1 MMNPEDEVLKNLLLA
16 EDLIDEEQVL
26 ELEEEYKRT
35 GRQFQNILMDYEII
49 DVEQLLE
56 LIAGHIG
63 TDVVNIAEIE
73 VDRKIVSLITPD
85 YARMYGVV
93 PFEADEST
101 VKVVCSNPLDYKVV
115 DELSFL
121 LERDVIVYV
130 AREAQIE
137 SAIEKYYPTVSMG
150 DMLAD
155 LDINLDDGS
164 DSDQWD
170 VNDLQSMANDTP
182 IVRFVDVVLFQA
194 VKDKSS
200 DIHFEPFETSFKIRY
215 RIDGVLYEMA
225 PPPRNLAV
233 PVISRIKIMSGLN
246 IAERRVPQD
255 GRIQIRVAGKL
266 VDLRVS
272 TIPTQFGESVVLRIL
287 DRTAVNLDLD
297 VLGMGEELTS
307 DIRNLVTLPNGIFI
321 VTGPT
326 GSGKTTTLYSAL
338 KEINK
343 IDVKILTAE
352 DPVEYDLEGI
362 IQLPVNN
369 AIGMT
374 FARALRAF
382 LRQDPDVIMVGE
394 IRDLETAQMAI
405 QAALTGHFVFSTLHT
420 KEAADTITRLIDMG
434 VKPFLLNSSLVGII
448 GQRLIRKICT
458 GCKVEYV
465 PTDEELDKVGM
476 ERYELGKRKFSYG
489 KGCAMCNQTGYKGR
503 KAIVE
508 LLKMTPEICDLIT
521 KFSPTVVIRKK
532 AKEQGMVTIREDGI
546 KAILNGETTVEEL
559 LKYT

>member
-1 MMNPEDEVLKNLLLA
+1 MMNPEDEILKNLLLS

-35 GRQFQNILMDYEII
+35 GRLFQNILVDYEII
-49 DVEQLLE
+49 DMDQLLE

-63 TDVVNIAEIE
+63 TDVINVTEIE
-73 VDRKIVSLITPD
+73 IDRSIVNLITGD
-85 YARMYGVV
+85 YARMYGVL
-93 PFEADEST
+93 PFEADET
-101 VKVVCSNPLDYKVV
+101 HVKVVCSNPLDFKIV

-121 LERDVIVYV
+121 LERDVLVYV

-137 SAIEKYYPTVSMG
+137 NAIEKYYPTESMG

-155 LDINLDDGS
+155 LNVNVGADEDDG
-164 DSDQWD
+164 QWD
-170 VNDLQSMANDTP
+170 VNDLESMANDTP

-194 VKDKSS
+194 VKDKAS
-200 DIHFEPFETSFKIRY
+200 DIHFEPFEASFKIRY

-225 PPPRNLAV
+225 PPPKNLAI

-255 GRIQIRVAGKL
+255 GRIQIRIAGKL
-266 VDLRVS
+266 IDLRVS

-297 VLGMGEELTS
+297 LLGMGEKLTE
-307 DIRNLVTLPNGIFI
+307 DIRSMVNLPNGIFI

-338 KEINK
+338 KEVND

-405 QAALTGHFVFSTLHT
+405 QASLTGHFVFSTLHT

-458 GCKVEYV
+458 SCKVGYE
-465 PTDEELDKVGM
+465 PTDEELDKLQI
-476 ERYELGKRKFSYG
+476 ERYELGKNKFYRG

-508 LLKMTPEICDLIT
+508 LLKMSPEICDLVSNY
-521 KFSPTVVIRKK
+521 SPTVALRKK
-532 AKEQGMVTIREDGI
+532 AQEQGMVTIREDGV
-546 KAILNGETTVEEL
+546 KAILNGETTVEEIL
-559 LKYT
+559 RYT

>member
-1 MMNPEDEVLKNLLLA
+1 MMSPEDEILKNLLLS

-35 GRQFQNILMDYEII
+35 SRPFQDILIDYEII
-49 DVEQLLE
+49 DQDQLLE

-63 TDVVNIAEIE
+63 SDVINIVDMEI
-73 VDRKIVSLITPD
+73 DREPVSLITAD
-85 YARMYGVV
+85 YARMFGVI
-93 PFEADEST
+93 PFYADENV
-101 VKVVCSNPLDYKVV
+101 VKVVCSNPLDYKIV
-115 DELSFL
+115 DELRFL

-130 AREAQIE
+130 ARVSQID
-137 SAIEKYYPTVSMG
+137 SALEKYYPTESMG

-155 LDINLDDGS
+155 MNLAIGGEDD
-164 DSDQWD
+164 DWD
-170 VNDLQSMANDTP
+170 VSDLENMANDAP

-194 VKDKSS
+194 IKDKAS

-215 RIDGVLYEMA
+215 RIDGVLYEMS
-225 PPPRNLAV
+225 PPPKSLAI

-255 GRIQIRVAGKL
+255 GRIQVRVAGKL

-287 DRTAVNLDLD
+287 DRGNVNLDLD
-297 VLGMGEELTS
+297 MLGMDEEMIEK
-307 DIRNLVTLPNGIFI
+307 IRTLIKLPNGIFL

-326 GSGKTTTLYSAL
+326 GSGKTTTLYSSL
-338 KEINK
+338 REVNT
-343 IDVKILTAE
+343 IDVKVLTAE
-352 DPVEYDLEGI
+352 DPVEYDLEGV
-362 IQLPVNN
+362 IQLPVHN

-374 FARALRAF
+374 FAKALRAF

-405 QAALTGHFVFSTLHT
+405 QASLTGHFVFSTLHT

-434 VKPFLLNSSLVGII
+434 VKPFLINSALVGVLS
-448 GQRLIRKICT
+448 QRLIRRVCQS
-458 GCKVEYV
+458 CKYEYD
-465 PTDEELDKVGM
+465 PTDEELERLGI
-476 ERYELGKRKFSYG
+476 ERYQVGTNKFYRG
-489 KGCAMCNQTGYKGR
+489 NGCAMCNNTGYKGR

-508 LLKMTPEICDLIT
+508 LLEMTPEICELISN
-521 KFSPTVVIRKK
+521 FSPTVAIRKK
-532 AKEQGMVTIREDGI
+532 AKEQGMITIREDGI
-546 KAILNGETTVEEL
+546 KAIFNGETTVEEII
-559 LKYT
+559 KYT